1 MKRIFFFGAILAL
14 LLSWSGCNV
23 DDQFDGPDLNDL
35 YGPFE
40 WINLMQVNRDSVDFG
55 NGESLIASAKF
66 SKRVNW
72 HIDIK
77 GLSSGAWKELTGFDA
92 DVAAEWDGST
102 THFPMFRSE
111 SCAIAMYVVGQ
122 PDTLRDT
129 VFVVAPKVNPGLL
142 LSDFEGGLNPNW
154 VPFVQSG
161 ANMNFGLQQNGSAPQ
176 GLRSYI
182 MAGAVSWDWLIGMI
196 DIPASAYGADH
207 FDLSSNPNNVY
218 FNTLLYK
225 PADYDN
231 GLVLLRFSE
240 DDNLDGSFDPSQ
252 EDMYSYQLQGGED
265 GWRLLSLKYS
275 DLQTLVNGNPATPAG
290 NGLHEPDKLFQV
302 SILFLANPA
311 SGYSESG
318 LDYMIF
324 TEGEPL
330 RP

>member
-1 MKRIFFFGAILAL
+1 MKKFFVLMTAICLIL
-14 LLSWSGCNV
+14 LGVGCRV

-35 YGPFE
+35 YGPFD
-40 WINLMQVNRDSVDFG
+40 WIQLLQVDKDSVDF
-55 NGESLIASAKF
+55 ASSETVHITAKF
-66 SKRVNW
+66 SKRVEW
-72 HIDIK
+72 HLQIE
-77 GLSSGAWKELTGFDA
+77 GLASGAKKEITGFDSE
-92 DVAAEWDGST
+92 VNEYWEGST

-111 SCAIAMYVVGQ
+111 SCAIAMYVKGQ
-122 PDTLRDT
+122 EDTLRDT
-129 VFVVAPKVNPGLL
+129 VFVQTPKVNNGLL

-161 ANMNFGLQQNGSAPQ
+161 VSMNFGLQQNGNAPQ
-176 GLRSYI
+176 GVRSYV
-182 MAGAVSWDWLIGMI
+182 MAGAVSWDWLIGMV

-207 FDLSSNPNNVY
+207 FDLSSNPNQVY

-231 GLVLLRFSE
+231 GLVLIRFSE
-240 DDNLDGSFDPSQ
+240 DDNGDGSFDANQ

-275 DLQTLVNGNPATPAG
+275 DLQALVNGTPAAPNG
-290 NGLHEPDKLFQV
+290 NGLHEPHKLFQV

-324 TEGEPL
+324 TQGEPL